1 MSDTQMDFD
10 REKAIIAKEERH
22 FARMDY
28 CHEDCDQHNE
38 QCPWYD
44 SEEEYWDFEQ
54 CFEDKG
60 W

>member
-1 MSDTQMDFD
+1 MSDTKLDFD

-22 FARMDY
+22 FARMTY
-28 CHEDCDQHNE
+28 CDMDCDQHNDN
-38 QCPWYD
+38 CPYYD
-44 SEEEYWDFEQ
+44 AEEEYWDFEE